1 MPLRSLLILC
11 LTLLFTTA
19 ACSPKINLIKD
30 HSEPLEE
37 YTLEG
42 KGRSKILLVPVQGSI
57 GIAPRMGLIADSPS
71 LVHEVTA
78 RLRKAAEDKD
88 LRAVLLFIDSPGGSV
103 TASDILHQ
111 ELLRFKQETGKPLT
125 ALLMGLAASGGY
137 YAAAAADKI
146 VAHPTTITGSI
157 GTIFIRAD
165 LKGLMGKVGV
175 EAEVTKSGEFKD
187 ISSWLRHSTPEE
199 RQLMQDMLD
208 QLNARFLAVV
218 QQSRNLTPE
227 RLQDVSD
234 ARVLTAE
241 QAREL
246 GLVDA
251 VGYTRDALALTAQL
265 AGLDM
270 ETDKPRIVTYRRAEY
285 ADDTAYNTLQ
295 AGAGNPTLPFM
306 DGAARLLKTLEPG
319 FHYLWLPGA
328 GY

>member
-1 MPLRSLLILC
+1 
-11 LTLLFTTA
+11 
-19 ACSPKINLIKD
+19 
-30 HSEPLEE
+30 
-37 YTLEG
+37 
-42 KGRSKILLVPVQGSI
+42 
-57 GIAPRMGLIADSPS
+57 
-71 LVHEVTA
+71 
-78 RLRKAAEDKD
+78 
-88 LRAVLLFIDSPGGSV
+88 
-103 TASDILHQ
+103 
-111 ELLRFKQETGKPLT
+111 
-125 ALLMGLAASGGY
+125 
-137 YAAAAADKI
+137 
-146 VAHPTTITGSI
+146 
-157 GTIFIRAD
+157 
-165 LKGLMGKVGV
+165 
-175 EAEVTKSGEFKD
+175 
-187 ISSWLRHSTPEE
+187 
-199 RQLMQDMLD
+199 MQDMLD